1 MGEFGKMLIGLGA
14 LLVVLG
20 IVLLAAGKLQVPL
33 GRLPG
38 DIAWRGKNSVVYF
51 PVVTCIVV
59 SVLLSLVF
67 WIVGQFRR

>member
-1 MGEFGKMLIGLGA
+1 MGESGKVLIGLGA

-20 IVLLAAGKLQVPL
+20 IVLLAAGKLQLPL

-38 DIAWRGKNSVVYF
+38 DITWRGKNSVVYF
-51 PVVTCIVV
+51 PIVTCIVV

-67 WIVGQFRR
+67 WIIGQFRR